1 VVLRRE
7 NDPIVPERVS
17 PQRWVAIAAILA
29 GAFGGA
35 VVMSTGTTRAAWHE
49 VAQFLSLQGNPEP
62 ASANLL
68 SEHEMDHLDQISP
81 QRQAQLLLERSINHY
96 QGANEQIAGRVDS
109 WRGKIKIEGS
119 LNSIFM
125 TALNSDDLR
134 VRAAAIEIDLA
145 ARNVKKDAAAVDR
158 LENVARSGEQGPR
171 VNALW
176 DIALLG
182 NRGIEPIRA
191 GEILRASL
199 HEPNADV
206 RYWAVEGLA
215 YLGTDETV
223 APLLQIFHDDPSP
236 AIRERAACG
245 LAQSG
250 MLSEKQRRSAVPQ
263 LLDFADDTSLDPET
277 HKWVFQALRD
287 ITGQTLPH
295 DPAAWRNWFNSNDG
309 HWAPVTRDGQ

>member
-1 VVLRRE
+1 MKLLNSSACKASRNRRQ
-7 NDPIVPERVS
+7 PICCRNT
-17 PQRWVAIAAILA
+17 RWII
-29 GAFGGA
+29 
-35 VVMSTGTTRAAWHE
+35 STK
-49 VAQFLSLQGNPEP
+49 
-62 ASANLL
+62 
-68 SEHEMDHLDQISP
+68 ISP

-191 GEILRASL
+191 GEILRDS
-199 HEPNADV
+199 V
-206 RYWAVEGLA
+206 
-215 YLGTDETV
+215 
-223 APLLQIFHDDPSP
+223 
-236 AIRERAACG
+236 
-245 LAQSG
+245 
-250 MLSEKQRRSAVPQ
+250 
-263 LLDFADDTSLDPET
+263 
-277 HKWVFQALRD
+277 
-287 ITGQTLPH
+287 H
-295 DPAAWRNWFNSNDG
+295 DPK
-309 HWAPVTRDGQ
+309 PCT